1 MQLLYVAG
9 QPIGMPHIPDPSHED
24 INTWHKKYC
33 DEVTRIFDT
42 YKERVP
48 MYKHKKLIIV

>member
-1 MQLLYVAG
+1 MQILYVIG
-9 QPIGMPHIPDPSHED
+9 EPLGMPQIQEPTQAD
-24 INTWHKKYC
+24 IDDWHKKYC

>member
-1 MQLLYVAG
+1 
-9 QPIGMPHIPDPSHED
+9 MPHITEPTSDD
-24 INTWHKKYC
+24 IDKWHAKYC
-33 DEVTRIFDT
+33 NEVTRLFDT

>member
-1 MQLLYVAG
+1 VLYVAG
-9 QPIGMPHIPDPSHED
+9 QPLGMPHITEPTAAD
-24 INTWHKKYC
+24 IDKWHAKYC
-33 DEVTRIFDT
+33 SEVTRLFDT